1 METKTRTR
9 TTEPK
14 LYRVEGPGSAWHV
27 VKALTKAGAVNAVA
41 DMIVSEPLSAVE
53 AVELG
58 IAPDRI
64 IDATVQPVRYPL
76 PRALVVGA
84 SEPAPGAVFHTQPEG
99 AHVTPAEG

>member
-14 LYRVEGPGSAWHV
+14 LYRVEGPGSAVHV

-76 PRALVVGA
+76 PRALVVSG
-84 SEPAPGAVFHTQPEG
+84 EPGPGAVFRVEPEG
-99 AHVTPAEG
+99 AYATPAEG